1 MNELLIRLLTENPD
15 ALKGLRVTGTIPLR
29 EDLVNEALGAVL
41 ADLQKPAAAPPAAS
55 GASAAPSAA
64 AAPAL
69 DARAFAPHLRTAKVS
84 FRDGAAVL
92 DFEVRVD

>member
-41 ADLQKPAAAPPAAS
+41 ADLQKPAPAPSATPS
-55 GASAAPSAA
+55 GPSAA